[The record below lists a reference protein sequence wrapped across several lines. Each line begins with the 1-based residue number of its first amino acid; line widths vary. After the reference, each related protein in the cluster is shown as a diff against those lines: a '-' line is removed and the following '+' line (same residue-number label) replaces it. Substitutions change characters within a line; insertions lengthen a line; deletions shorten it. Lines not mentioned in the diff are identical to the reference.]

1 MSRYLRVY
9 AIKDKKANKIA
20 KIFSKIF
27 KEVKPKNIQTDKG
40 SEFHNKTLSALFK
53 KHKVHHYSTKSE
65 AKCAI
70 LERAHR
76 TLQNRTYKVFTY
88 RNSYK
93 YLDILQHLVDSYN
106 HSVHRSHGF
115 APANV
120 TEADEPM
127 IYKSLYNIS
136 SPIRFRFSVNDVVR
150 ISKARKVFKKG
161 YLPGWTE
168 ETFTIYKRYPTN
180 PPTYVLQDLS
190 GKEIKGRFYEEELQK
205 INKTSN
211 DFWAIEKNIR
221 TKGRGSSRQ
230 LLVNMKVFPLNTPD
244 HFRTKLARPI
254 TLNGEWECYL
264 SEATIPGKYFT
275 VQPGYNDF
283 YSIQQEIDVETET
296 LLPKFDIP
304 LYNDDHAD
312 FVAGFN
318 ANMKKKFI
326 DPPLIFTLIQNNR
339 QIKIDLKRGWDWII
353 TPAKGNQIL
362 NLLRVD
368 PNKDFLITHKQQGF
382 SVIRN
387 YTTPNKEIFKNQ
399 ETKLIARES
408 ILDHTYEIKLEGG
421 DLL

>member
-1 MSRYLRVY
+1 MVRTCWKRLKLVLRNGQVGKICENSQIKTVHQNHKNSASKLDDMERLKKLYYDPKEPGSFGGVKRLTEASGLKKSRVKSFLSGEDCYSLHFPVRYKFHRRKTIAYGVNELWQSDLVDLQKLSRFNKGYRYILTIIDVMSRYLRVY
-9 AIKDKKANKIA
+9 AIKDKKADTIT

-76 TLQNRTYKVFTY
+76 TLQNRMYRVFTY

-190 GKEIKGRFYEEELQK
+190 GKEIAGRFYEEELQK

-211 DFWAIEKNIR
+211 DFWAIEKLFAR
-221 TKGRGSSRQ
+221 RVEA
-230 LLVNMKVFPLNTPD
+230 LL
-244 HFRTKLARPI
+244 
-254 TLNGEWECYL
+254 
-264 SEATIPGKYFT
+264 
-275 VQPGYNDF
+275 
-283 YSIQQEIDVETET
+283 
-296 LLPKFDIP
+296 
-304 LYNDDHAD
+304 
-312 FVAGFN
+312 
-318 ANMKKKFI
+318 ANC
-326 DPPLIFTLIQNNR
+326 
-339 QIKIDLKRGWDWII
+339 W
-353 TPAKGNQIL
+353 
-362 NLLRVD
+362 
-368 PNKDFLITHKQQGF
+368 
-382 SVIRN
+382 
-387 YTTPNKEIFKNQ
+387 
-399 ETKLIARES
+399 
-408 ILDHTYEIKLEGG
+408 
-421 DLL
+421 